1 MVSKTNEKALED
13 LIQECLINKQS
24 YHLGENKDF
33 NPQIAIDT
41 AKLWQF
47 LETTQPEELDKL
59 KYNPD
64 WQKLILDRIDRKIKQ
79 NSLLPLL
86 KKGLDID
93 SAHLTLF
100 YSQPYNN
107 LNPQIQANFNQNI
120 FSVTRQVHFST
131 TDTALSIDLV
141 IFINGL
147 PIITIELKNPWTNQT
162 VYDAKKQYCQRDY
175 QQPLLNFGRCLVHF
189 AVDTDEAWMTTR
201 LNGKSTYFLPF
212 NKGNNNG
219 KGNPINPH
227 GHKTSYLWEDILSR
241 SSLANILEHFVL
253 LEGKSKDALKDKTLI
268 FPRYHQRD
276 VVNKILLDAQNNGT
290 GKTYLIQHS
299 AGSGKSNSIT
309 WLAFQLIQ
317 LYPLI
322 FSQVNNFSTNQSNN
336 QSSQPDS
343 TTNQDNNQSSTAG
356 NFNNQDDNQSTA
368 NNSTNS
374 DKNYTSPHQQIL
386 SDEPL
391 FNSVII
397 VTDRTNLDRQLRDN
411 IKDFSEVKNIIAHA
425 NRSEDLKNA
434 LETGKKII
442 ITTIQKFRFIVEG
455 IEGLNHKRFA
465 VIIDEA
471 HSSQSGTSADT
482 LNMTINKTDDNEDDN
497 PTDNQDQILEVMKNR
512 KLSKNASYFA
522 FTATPKNSTLEKFGI
537 KQNDGSFL
545 PFHLYSMKQAIEEGF
560 ILDVLAN
567 YTTYKSY
574 YEIQKSIGDNP
585 EFDTSKAQK
594 KIKAFVEGHRKTIAT
609 KAEIMV
615 NHYLEN
621 VVKPKKMKGEARGM
635 VVTKNITTAIT
646 YYQEIQRLLKENN
659 ADFQAIIA
667 FSGKKKVNGIEHTE
681 ESLNGFPSKDIEAKL
696 RTDDYRLLVVAN
708 KFLTGF
714 DEPLLHTMYIDKK
727 LTGVLAVQAL
737 SRLNRC
743 NNKMGKNDTFILDFV
758 NSTTEI
764 KQAFDPFY
772 TATSL
777 TEATDI
783 NVLHD
788 LKESLDG
795 LGVYEMYEVNEFNQ
809 LFFKG
814 VEAEQ
819 LSPIIDTA
827 SQRFNIDLQLGDE
840 DKIDFKIKA
849 KQFVKVYA
857 QLACLI
863 PFNNLDWEKLHWF
876 LKFLI
881 PKLVVKNP
889 QQDLQDELLN
899 SIDLSTYGIERVSL
913 NSQIILRDDTS
924 ELKPQNPNP
933 RGYHGEEKEYNTLDE
948 IISSFNQAYFGQWE
962 ATPEEQRIKLVNI
975 AQNVARNP
983 DYQTQVVNNP
993 DAQNSRLAI
1002 AHLIKQA
1009 VNQERRKELSL
1020 YKNYSQDPDFQKA
1033 FENSIMRILE
1043 ATLTDSNM
1051 NLDNMKFGS

>member
-1 MVSKTNEKALED
+1 
-13 LIQECLINKQS
+13 
-24 YHLGENKDF
+24 
-33 NPQIAIDT
+33 
-41 AKLWQF
+41 
-47 LETTQPEELDKL
+47 
-59 KYNPD
+59 
-64 WQKLILDRIDRKIKQ
+64 
-79 NSLLPLL
+79 
-86 KKGLDID
+86 
-93 SAHLTLF
+93 
-100 YSQPYNN
+100 
-107 LNPQIQANFNQNI
+107 
-120 FSVTRQVHFST
+120 
-131 TDTALSIDLV
+131 
-141 IFINGL
+141 
-147 PIITIELKNPWTNQT
+147 
-162 VYDAKKQYCQRDY
+162 
-175 QQPLLNFGRCLVHF
+175 
-189 AVDTDEAWMTTR
+189 MTTR

-764 KQAFDPFY
+764 KQAFDP
-772 TATSL
+772 
-777 TEATDI
+777 
-783 NVLHD
+783 
-788 LKESLDG
+788 
-795 LGVYEMYEVNEFNQ
+795 
-809 LFFKG
+809 
-814 VEAEQ
+814 
-819 LSPIIDTA
+819 
-827 SQRFNIDLQLGDE
+827 
-840 DKIDFKIKA
+840 
-849 KQFVKVYA
+849 
-857 QLACLI
+857 
-863 PFNNLDWEKLHWF
+863 
-876 LKFLI
+876 
-881 PKLVVKNP
+881 
-889 QQDLQDELLN
+889 LL
-899 SIDLSTYGIERVSL
+899 YC
-913 NSQIILRDDTS
+913 
-924 ELKPQNPNP
+924 
-933 RGYHGEEKEYNTLDE
+933 H
-948 IISSFNQAYFGQWE
+948 
-962 ATPEEQRIKLVNI
+962 
-975 AQNVARNP
+975 
-983 DYQTQVVNNP
+983 
-993 DAQNSRLAI
+993 
-1002 AHLIKQA
+1002 
-1009 VNQERRKELSL
+1009 
-1020 YKNYSQDPDFQKA
+1020 
-1033 FENSIMRILE
+1033 
-1043 ATLTDSNM
+1043 
-1051 NLDNMKFGS
+1051 

>member
-13 LIQECLINKQS
+13 LIQECLIHQQG

-59 KYNPD
+59 KYKPD
-64 WQKLILDRIDRKIKQ
+64 WQKIVLDRIDQKIKR

-100 YSQPYNN
+100 YSQPYND
-107 LNPQIQANFNQNI
+107 LNPEIQANFQKNI
-120 FSVTRQVHFST
+120 FSVTRQIHFST
-131 TDTALSIDLV
+131 TDKNLSIDLV

-147 PIITIELKNPWTNQT
+147 PIITIELKNQWTNQT
-162 VYDAKKQYCQRDY
+162 VYDAKKQYCGRDY

-189 AVDTDEAWMTTR
+189 ALDTDEVWMTTR

-219 KGNPINPH
+219 KGNPINPN

-253 LEGKSKDALKDKTLI
+253 LEGNPKDALKDKTLI

-276 VVNKILLDAQNNGT
+276 VVNKILLSAQINGT

-317 LYPLI
+317 LYPLPLAK
-322 FSQVNNFSTNQSNN
+322 VNNFTTNLNNNEPSQQVSNSTANQDDN
-336 QSSQPDS
+336 QSSRQINNS
-343 TTNQDNNQSSTAG
+343 TTNQTSQTVSNFTANQDNNQSSEQV
-356 NFNNQDDNQSTA
+356 NNSTA
-368 NNSTNS
+368 NPNNNHKSTNKT
-374 DKNYTSPHQQIL
+374 DIPL
-386 SDEPL
+386 DEPL
-391 FNSVII
+391 FNSVIV

-425 NRSEDLKNA
+425 KTSEELKNA

-455 IEGLNHKRFA
+455 IEGLSNKRFA

-482 LNMTINKTDDNEDDN
+482 LNMTINKTNDNDDTEEEI
-497 PTDNQDQILEVMKNR
+497 PEDNQDKILEVMKNR

-537 KQNDGSFL
+537 RQSDGSFL

-574 YEIQKSIGDNP
+574 YEIQKSIIDNP

-594 KIKAFVEGHRKTIAT
+594 KIKAFVEAHPKMIAT

-615 NHYLEN
+615 NHFLEN

-635 VVTKNITTAIT
+635 VVAKNITTAII
-646 YYQEIQRLLKENN
+646 YYQEIQKLLKENN

-681 ESLNGFPSKDIEAKL
+681 ESLNGFLSKDIESKL
-696 RTDDYRLLVVAN
+696 RTNDYLLLVVAN

-727 LTGVLAVQAL
+727 ITGVLAVQAL

-795 LGVYEMYEVNEFNQ
+795 LGVYEIYEINQFNQ
-809 LFFKG
+809 LFFKN

-819 LSPIIDTA
+819 LHLANHAPIKP
-827 SQRFNIDLQLGDE
+827 L
-840 DKIDFKIKA
+840 
-849 KQFVKVYA
+849 
-857 QLACLI
+857 
-863 PFNNLDWEKLHWF
+863 P
-876 LKFLI
+876 
-881 PKLVVKNP
+881 
-889 QQDLQDELLN
+889 LL
-899 SIDLSTYGIERVSL
+899 
-913 NSQIILRDDTS
+913 
-924 ELKPQNPNP
+924 
-933 RGYHGEEKEYNTLDE
+933 
-948 IISSFNQAYFGQWE
+948 
-962 ATPEEQRIKLVNI
+962 
-975 AQNVARNP
+975 
-983 DYQTQVVNNP
+983 
-993 DAQNSRLAI
+993 
-1002 AHLIKQA
+1002 
-1009 VNQERRKELSL
+1009 
-1020 YKNYSQDPDFQKA
+1020 
-1033 FENSIMRILE
+1033 
-1043 ATLTDSNM
+1043 
-1051 NLDNMKFGS
+1051 

>member
-1 MVSKTNEKALED
+1 MPSQTNEKALED
-13 LIQECLINKQS
+13 LIQDTLIHQQG

-47 LETTQPEELDKL
+47 LQTTQPEELDKL

-64 WQKLILDRIDRKIKQ
+64 WQKVVLDRIDRKIKK

-93 SAHLTLF
+93 SAHFTLF
-100 YSQPYNN
+100 YSQPYND
-107 LNPQIQANFNQNI
+107 LNPEIQANFEKNI
-120 FSVTRQVHFST
+120 FSVTRQIHFST
-131 TDTALSIDLV
+131 TDKNLSIDLV

-189 AVDTDEAWMTTR
+189 ALDTDEVWMTTR
-201 LNGKSTYFLPF
+201 LNSKSTYFLPF
-212 NKGNNNG
+212 NQGNNNG
-219 KGNPINPH
+219 KGNTINPN
-227 GHKTSYLWEDILSR
+227 GHKTSYLWEDVLSR
-241 SSLANILEHFVL
+241 SSVANIFEHFVL
-253 LEGKSKDALKDKTLI
+253 LEGNPKDALKDKTLI

-276 VVNKILLDAQNNGT
+276 VVNKILLSAQINGT

-317 LYPLI
+317 LYPRP
-322 FSQVNNFSTNQSNN
+322 SPTKRG
-336 QSSQPDS
+336 
-343 TTNQDNNQSSTAG
+343 AG
-356 NFNNQDDNQSTA
+356 GEGF
-368 NNSTNS
+368 
-374 DKNYTSPHQQIL
+374 
-386 SDEPL
+386 EPL
-391 FNSVII
+391 FNSVIV
-397 VTDRTNLDRQLRDN
+397 VTDRTNLDKQLRDN

-425 NRSEDLKNA
+425 KTSEDLKNA

-455 IEGLNHKRFA
+455 IEGLSNKRFA

-482 LNMTINKTDDNEDDN
+482 LNMTINKTNDNDNDDTEEEI
-497 PTDNQDQILEVMKNR
+497 PEDNQDKILEVMKNR

-537 KQNDGSFL
+537 RQTDGSFL

-574 YEIQKSIGDNP
+574 YEIQKSIAHNP

-594 KIKAFVEGHRKTIAT
+594 KIKVFVEGHQKTIAT

-615 NHYLEN
+615 NHFLEN

-635 VVTKNITTAIT
+635 VVTKNITTAIL
-646 YYQEIQRLLKENN
+646 YYQEIQKLLKESN

-681 ESLNGFPSKDIEAKL
+681 ESLNGFPSKDIEGKF

-788 LKESLDG
+788 LKENLDG
-795 LGVYEMYEVNEFNQ
+795 LGVYEIYEINQFNQ
-809 LFFKG
+809 LFFEG

-827 SQRFNIDLQLGDE
+827 AHRFNSELQLSEE

-863 PFNNLDWEKLHWF
+863 PFNNIDWEKL
-876 LKFLI
+876 
-881 PKLVVKNP
+881 
-889 QQDLQDELLN
+889 
-899 SIDLSTYGIERVSL
+899 ST
-913 NSQIILRDDTS
+913 
-924 ELKPQNPNP
+924 
-933 RGYHGEEKEYNTLDE
+933 
-948 IISSFNQAYFGQWE
+948 
-962 ATPEEQRIKLVNI
+962 
-975 AQNVARNP
+975 
-983 DYQTQVVNNP
+983 
-993 DAQNSRLAI
+993 
-1002 AHLIKQA
+1002 
-1009 VNQERRKELSL
+1009 
-1020 YKNYSQDPDFQKA
+1020 
-1033 FENSIMRILE
+1033 
-1043 ATLTDSNM
+1043 
-1051 NLDNMKFGS
+1051 